1 MRPPTQIQRPRP
13 TAWLLLASV
22 LAIGS
27 GCTNSNRSNFQGALK
42 GKSPTAAPSAEP
54 AVAFTI
60 ATAQLASGA
69 SDVQVFFSTTGAAAS
84 RSIREFC
91 SLATPLC
98 SCQFSWDE
106 TNNTGATDQKVP
118 RKVLTRLTSVQ
129 PSMVSCQL
137 PSVYASEI
145 PNSTLVKLTVL
156 PAAGNPGG
164 FTVSTYTLTKG
175 NITATGNFQDAE
187 GRRFQ
192 NIFRYSC
199 FEQNLRGVSLASKK
213 VTTTFTKG
221 STTEDRELLLAS
233 QFCKSRGR
241 TGAGSDVD
249 GCQTQLAG
257 SVQQSAQTYYYNL
270 YVRSTDLGSINSEN
284 AAFTCPEVAE
294 PLFDSAT
301 NPGNQ
306 RNFYPLDSTFA
317 LALLPQGTFSIG
329 VEARSRI
336 SVAGDPNS
344 VDTPCT
350 PSSASNGGSASTS
363 SDRMV
368 VSCLGYAARP
378 NANGTCPKFVDSNGQ
393 THLTFRLR
401 RYTALYPVLWDTT
414 GANMPNEG
422 AKTDQV
428 YVLDRP
434 VYDSAADPLQPYTMR
449 GPKPCPFAWYDWKG
463 VTSSPATYVSTNNTG
478 WDRVN
483 PDGIQF
489 PNTDRYTPGIG
500 YSSCSSVLPV
510 VTPDRSMVSLATL
523 HASNPVFQMRYV
535 RPGNAW
541 APTYLED
548 TSFEA
553 CAPDSVPHRDAPIH
567 IAKNSTTGNF
577 AWCAEAYP
585 NYNSILQ
592 KGTDQTTN
600 GVASTRRTVLRSQSG
615 YARYPLLASGGK
627 IEEALRNDSTYSC
640 LMTYDN
646 QSSSLT
652 KVANRSPAGSCC
664 KFSDTLLQNRLEPN
678 ASNRAPC
685 LVPGY

>member
-1 MRPPTQIQRPRP
+1 MHPRTKNQRPRP
-13 TAWLLLASV
+13 TAWLLLASA

-27 GCTNSNRSNFQGALK
+27 GCTNSNRSDFKGALK
-42 GKSPTAAPSAEP
+42 GKAPTVAPSPEP

-60 ATAQLASGA
+60 ATAQVSSSG
-69 SDVQVFFSTTGAAAS
+69 SDVQVFFSTTATT

-91 SLATPLC
+91 SLAAPLC
-98 SCQFSWDE
+98 NCQFSWEE
-106 TNNTGATDQKVP
+106 TNNTGATDQKVA
-118 RKVLTRLTSVQ
+118 RKVLTKLTSIQ

-145 PNSTLVKLTVL
+145 PNSTPVKLTVL

-164 FTVSTYTLTKG
+164 FSVTTFSLTKG

-187 GRRFQ
+187 GRKFQ

-199 FEQNLRGVSLASKK
+199 FEQNLRGVSLTSKK
-213 VTTTFTKG
+213 LRTSFTRN
-221 STTEDRELLLAS
+221 STPEDADLVLAS

-249 GCQTQLAG
+249 GCQSQLAN
-257 SVQQSAQTYYYNL
+257 SVQQSAQTYFYNL
-270 YVRSTDLGSINSEN
+270 YVRSTDLGSINAEN

-317 LALLPQGTFSIG
+317 LALLPQGNFSIG

-350 PSSASNGGSASTS
+350 TSSSSSSGASSSS

-393 THLTFRLR
+393 THLTYRLR

-463 VTSSPATYVSTNNTG
+463 VTGSPATYVSTNNTG

-489 PNTDRYTPGIG
+489 PNTDSYTAGLG
-500 YSSCSSVLPV
+500 VSSCSAVLPV
-510 VTPDRSMVSLATL
+510 LNSDKTMYSLATL
-523 HASNPVFQMRYV
+523 HTSNPVFKMRYV
-535 RPGNAW
+535 RPGLSW

-567 IAKNSTTGNF
+567 IAKDPITTNF
-577 AWCAEAYP
+577 AWCSEAYP
-585 NYNSILQ
+585 NFNSMLQ

-600 GVASTRRTVLRSQSG
+600 GVASTRRTVLPSQSG
-615 YARYPLLASGGK
+615 YLRYPLLASGGK

-640 LMTYDN
+640 LVTYDDK
-646 QSSSLT
+646 SSSLT
-652 KVANRSPAGSCC
+652 KVAKRSPAGSCC
-664 KFSDTLLQNRLEPN
+664 KNSQTLLQNRLEPN
-678 ASNRAPC
+678 ATNRAPC